1 MDSQTP
7 QSSAEGPPSA
17 ATFRVDPRGPVD
29 PLAQRARQPLRP
41 AGSAPLDRAFTG
53 PPERSAHGEDGRR

>member
-17 ATFRVDPRGPVD
+17 PTFRVDPHGPVD
-29 PLAQRARQPLRP
+29 PPSQRARRPLRQ

-53 PPERSAHGEDGRR
+53 PPERAAHGEDGRR